1 MTNRPEQPEPFVLLS
16 RAEKIMQ
23 ECRSD
28 LFDVEENVHLL
39 KAVLSTLSKHPA
51 RSDERKGY
59 STIVP
64 ALVTSIVTRL
74 YAICFDATG
83 WKEPDRISLIMSSQK
98 SCFTDAVYLIKGGD
112 PLRNSVRD
120 LILRRRS
127 FLDARWEGWQPI
139 YLIRD
144 SDGKITDELRP
155 TAEEAEATLREK
167 RSAMDEALAS
177 WVALSQHPA
186 FDRFQQSRH
195 HTFSHN
201 IKKVDSQEAYGL
213 TFPELTNLAES
224 STSAMAAIC
233 LSHFGFSSD
242 LTNPRRGD
250 RFLTIT
256 RSSCDSCQIKPD
268 PKG

>member
-1 MTNRPEQPEPFVLLS
+1 MMVQPEQPEPFDLLG

-23 ECRSD
+23 DCRSD
-28 LFDVEENVHLL
+28 LFDVEENVNLL
-39 KAVLSTLSKHPA
+39 KAVLSTLSKQPVG
-51 RSDERKGY
+51 SDERKGY
-59 STIVP
+59 TTIVP

-83 WKEPDRISLIMSSQK
+83 WKKPDRISLIMSGEK

-144 SDGKITDELRP
+144 AEGKITDELKP
-155 TAEEAEATLREK
+155 SAEEAEATLREK
-167 RSAMDEALAS
+167 RNAMDTALAS
-177 WVALSQHPA
+177 WLSLSQHPA

-201 IKKVDSQEAYGL
+201 VKKDDSQEAYGL

-224 STSAMAAIC
+224 ATAAMAAIC
-233 LSHFGFSSD
+233 LSHFGFSSE

-250 RFLTIT
+250 RFLAIT
-256 RSSCDSCQIKPD
+256 KSACNSCQIQPD

>member
-1 MTNRPEQPEPFVLLS
+1 MTDRPEKPEPFVLLS

-39 KAVLSTLSKHPA
+39 KAVLSTLSKHPVG
-51 RSDERKGY
+51 SDERKGY

-83 WKEPDRISLIMSSQK
+83 WNKPDRISLIMRSEK

-112 PLRNSVRD
+112 QLSNSVRD
-120 LILRRRS
+120 IILRRRS

-139 YLIRD
+139 CLIRD
-144 SDGKITDELRP
+144 LNGKITDEYRP
-155 TAEEAEATLREK
+155 SAEEAEATLREK

-186 FDRFQQSRH
+186 FDRFKQSRH

-201 IKKVDSQEAYGL
+201 VKNDDSQEAYGL

-224 STSAMAAIC
+224 ATAAMAAIC
-233 LSHFGFSSD
+233 LSHFGFSSE

-250 RFLTIT
+250 RFLVIT
-256 RSSCDSCQIKPD
+256 KASCQQCG
-268 PKG
+268 PKT